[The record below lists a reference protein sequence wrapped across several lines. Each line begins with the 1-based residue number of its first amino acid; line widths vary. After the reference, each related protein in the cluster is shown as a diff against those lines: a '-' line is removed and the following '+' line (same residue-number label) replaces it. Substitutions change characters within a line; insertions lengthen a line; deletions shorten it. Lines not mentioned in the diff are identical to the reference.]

1 MLLMAYCRRSHRRD
15 LGPDESRRDRN
26 MKTLKNIF
34 LILCVLSLCSK
45 VTLHTY
51 RHFHPAAVTAAAR

>member
-1 MLLMAYCRRSHRRD
+1 
-15 LGPDESRRDRN
+15 

-51 RHFHPAAVTAAAR
+51 RHFHPAAATAVAR

>member
-1 MLLMAYCRRSHRRD
+1 MLLMAFCRRSHRRG
-15 LGPDESRRDRN
+15 LGPSERRRDRN

-34 LILCVLSLCSK
+34 LILCLLSLCSK

-51 RHFHPAAVTAAAR
+51 RHFHPAPVTAVAR

>member
-1 MLLMAYCRRSHRRD
+1 
-15 LGPDESRRDRN
+15 
-26 MKTLKNIF
+26 MKTLKNII

-51 RHFHPAAVTAAAR
+51 RHFHPVAAAAVAR